1 MYDRL
6 NKRIN
11 QQLYNEEKNTPIDP
25 KSQEFK
31 EVQFHFNTIF
41 NDITQKTNNSE
52 QKIYEIDSVYSLKN
66 QYISL
71 NFEKRE
77 MNEVTSYGWYSS
89 ETPDDKK
96 FEDLVFRLRT
106 KGLEKIENEINVS
119 PPLPSNDTEIHD
131 IYLCKFII
139 GESLII
145 FKGDDDGDLPEDYLD
160 KYDTIV
166 YIRNDKTKRYKI
178 LKLENLQLL
187 YLIKIKNGD
196 FQPQIISC
204 SGVNCK
210 LNEPG
215 TEPLPNQTKNLYYC
229 NLSENYLCQ
238 KCHIEYHQSQVHFGN
253 IDINKCELKTYLNLP
268 GECDNPIHQKNNL
281 IDFFCQDCN
290 KGICSFCRY
299 YGNEKHPKLEII
311 SNLFGNSKPI
321 EKENKVYSDINFQ
334 FNKITNDLN
343 SKISETQKSN
353 QLIAN
358 KLRDVVL
365 KEFQKMFKE
374 VDDKFTEEGE
384 KLLRICYQL
393 NFVKDM
399 ILTYHKL
406 YSEKE
411 MILKNNRL
419 RQEIFWT
426 KRVHL
431 EHMLYLIGVKEK
443 IETEYIV
450 RDEEFD
456 EIIDEHLKNIDGYI
470 QDAMGVFE
478 RFSIENDKPKIT
490 PLTVDNLIKEA
501 KIDLN
506 AIKSNSNN

>member
-6 NKRIN
+6 NERIN

-166 YIRNDKTKRYKI
+166 YIKNDK
-178 LKLENLQLL
+178 
-187 YLIKIKNGD
+187 
-196 FQPQIISC
+196 
-204 SGVNCK
+204 
-210 LNEPG
+210 
-215 TEPLPNQTKNLYYC
+215 
-229 NLSENYLCQ
+229 
-238 KCHIEYHQSQVHFGN
+238 
-253 IDINKCELKTYLNLP
+253 
-268 GECDNPIHQKNNL
+268 
-281 IDFFCQDCN
+281 
-290 KGICSFCRY
+290 
-299 YGNEKHPKLEII
+299 
-311 SNLFGNSKPI
+311 
-321 EKENKVYSDINFQ
+321 
-334 FNKITNDLN
+334 
-343 SKISETQKSN
+343 
-353 QLIAN
+353 
-358 KLRDVVL
+358 
-365 KEFQKMFKE
+365 
-374 VDDKFTEEGE
+374 
-384 KLLRICYQL
+384 
-393 NFVKDM
+393 
-399 ILTYHKL
+399 
-406 YSEKE
+406 
-411 MILKNNRL
+411 
-419 RQEIFWT
+419 IF
-426 KRVHL
+426 
-431 EHMLYLIGVKEK
+431 
-443 IETEYIV
+443 
-450 RDEEFD
+450 
-456 EIIDEHLKNIDGYI
+456 
-470 QDAMGVFE
+470 
-478 RFSIENDKPKIT
+478 
-490 PLTVDNLIKEA
+490 
-501 KIDLN
+501 
-506 AIKSNSNN
+506 